1 MGLRQTKNEEI
12 SHDLYQSND
21 GPHLCYG
28 PAVQRHACRRPDAR
42 SWLRGPKAMKSEHE
56 ELHADLE
63 RLTMAG
69 GRTGEAA
76 KGVAALMEEH
86 FTKENAYA
94 LPPLSLLVPLSQG
107 KFSCNMTGVLN
118 MTNKL
123 QAELPSML
131 AEHNKI
137 VAALQKLT
145 TAAKAES
152 KPGGIRFA
160 EMLTAHA
167 QGEEQVTYP
176 TALLVGLYVRGKA
189 AQCPK

>member
-1 MGLRQTKNEEI
+1 MTCIKVATLYISAVALLFSTTHAGSQT
-12 SHDLYQSND
+12 
-21 GPHLCYG
+21 
-28 PAVQRHACRRPDAR
+28 PAAGFEV
-42 SWLRGPKAMKSEHE
+42 PKAMKSEHE
-56 ELHADLE
+56 HLHADLE
-63 RLTMAG
+63 RLTKAG

-76 KGVAALMEEH
+76 KDVAALMEKH

-94 LPPLSLLVPLSQG
+94 LPPLSLLVPLSEG

-118 MTNKL
+118 MTDKL

-131 AEHNKI
+131 AEHQEI

-152 KPGGIRFA
+152 KPDGIRFA

-176 TALLVGLYVRGKA
+176 TALLIGLYVRDKA

>member
-1 MGLRQTKNEEI
+1 MTRIKVTMICIFAVALLFGTAHADAQV
-12 SHDLYQSND
+12 
-21 GPHLCYG
+21 
-28 PAVQRHACRRPDAR
+28 PAAGFEV
-42 SWLRGPKAMKSEHE
+42 PKAMKSEHE

-76 KGVAALMEEH
+76 KDVAALLEKH
-86 FTKENAYA
+86 FTNENAYA
-94 LPPLSLLVPLSQG
+94 LPPLSLLVPLSEG
-107 KFSCNMTGVLN
+107 KFSCSMTGVLN
-118 MTNKL
+118 MTDKL
-123 QAELPSML
+123 QAEMPNML
-131 AEHNKI
+131 AEHKEI

-152 KPGGIRFA
+152 KPDGIRFA

-167 QGEEQVTYP
+167 QGEEQITYP
-176 TALLVGLYVRGKA
+176 TALLIGLYVKGKA